1 MAHVRQVTL
10 LLCAA
15 AWILVVCAAGGCGSN
30 NLTGGPDAGVGD
42 ATGMF
47 GMPEA
52 NAIFGGDDGGIPAP
66 CPGGGI
72 ACYVPPGCTTS
83 VSGTVFDPAGRNP
96 LYNVVVFVP
105 NDPYGTLQPITP
117 GTHSCNTC
125 DVSIGDYVAATL
137 TDAKGNF
144 TLTGVPATS
153 HVPLVV
159 QTGKW
164 RREVFLPR
172 VAACDNTPVDAT
184 NSRLPKNHMEGDL
197 PQMALL
203 TGGCDDLGCFMKSMG
218 IDDAEYTAPHGGGRL
233 DVYQG
238 VGIAGAPTGAR
249 LSTGGAGNCT
259 GPGCPLWASRQ
270 SFEYYDIA
278 ILSCECAE
286 NRQTKPAAGVQA
298 LHDWLDEGGKV
309 FASHYQYSWFKYG
322 APDFQNVATWLG
334 ASTANGAGNFAINT
348 SFPKGMTYHDWL
360 DNVGALGR
368 NGTITLN
375 SVATSV
381 STVNPPTIDWIYE
394 PSNSYTKYLSFL
406 TPIGGIA
413 PAPGADGGAPVADA
427 GGVADA
433 GSAADTG
440 ATPDASV
447 AETGTDAAEDANGD
461 ADEADAE
468 DEGGPMEAGRAESN
482 GPTYCG
488 KAVFTDLH
496 TSSSLTSQVD
506 SIPNG
511 CSGAPMTAQQ
521 KALEYLFFDLSACVS
536 VDSVPPPPPPP
547 PTK

>member
-1 MAHVRQVTL
+1 MTHLRQAML

-15 AWILVVCAAGGCGSN
+15 AWIAIVSASGGCGSN
-30 NLTGGPDAGVGD
+30 DAAGGPDAAGAADGAGTFGVS
-42 ATGMF
+42 
-47 GMPEA
+47 EA
-52 NAIFGGDDGGIPAP
+52 GGIFGGDDGGIPAP
-66 CPGGGI
+66 CPGGGLE
-72 ACYVPPGCTTS
+72 CYVPAGCTTS
-83 VSGTVFDPAGRNP
+83 VSGTVYDPAGRNP

-105 NDPYGTLQPITP
+105 NDPNGTLPAITP

-125 DVSIGDYVAATL
+125 DVSIGDYVAATE
-137 TDAKGNF
+137 TDSHGNF

-164 RREVFLPR
+164 RREVFLPHVTACGNTA
-172 VAACDNTPVDAT
+172 VAAAD
-184 NSRLPKNHMEGDL
+184 SRLPKNRTEGDL

-238 VGIAGAPTGAR
+238 VGLNGAASGAR
-249 LSTGGAGNCT
+249 LSTGVAGNCT

-270 SFEYYDIA
+270 SFEYYDIV
-278 ILSCECAE
+278 ILSCECGE
-286 NRQTKPAAGVQA
+286 NTQTKPAKGVQA

-309 FASHYQYSWFKYG
+309 FASHYHYTWFKDG
-322 APDFQNVATWLG
+322 PPDFQNVAHWLG
-334 ASTANGAGNFAINT
+334 TSTADGMGNFDIDT
-348 SFPKGMTYHDWL
+348 SFSKGMTYHDWL
-360 DNVGALGR
+360 ANVGALNK
-368 NGTITLN
+368 NGTIALN

-381 STVNPPTIDWIYE
+381 STVNPPTTRWIYD
-394 PSNSYTKYLSFL
+394 PTNQDTKYLSFL

-413 PAPGADGGAPVADA
+413 PAPGTDAGPASDGGLGVDAGAPVDA
-427 GGVADA
+427 
-433 GSAADTG
+433 AASTSG
-440 ATPDASV
+440 DAS
-447 AETGTDAAEDANGD
+447 TDAEASSVDAAAEAASPG
-461 ADEADAE
+461 
-468 DEGGPMEAGRAESN
+468 EAGPPEMGT

-496 TSSSLTSQVD
+496 TSSSLFSMVN
-506 SIPNG
+506 SIPSG
-511 CSGAPMTAQQ
+511 CSGAAMTAQQ

-547 PTK
+547 PAK

>member
-1 MAHVRQVTL
+1 MTHLRQAML

-15 AWILVVCAAGGCGSN
+15 AWIGVVCASGGCGSN
-30 NLTGGPDAGVGD
+30 NLTGGPDAALGDGSGTFGLVDSGGV
-42 ATGMF
+42 
-47 GMPEA
+47 
-52 NAIFGGDDGGIPAP
+52 FGGDDGGPVAP
-66 CPGGGI
+66 CPGGGLD
-72 ACYVPPGCTTS
+72 CYVPAGCTTT
-83 VSGTVFDPAGRNP
+83 VSGTVYDPAGRNP

-105 NDPYGTLQPITP
+105 DDPNGTLPPITP

-125 DVSIGDYVAATL
+125 DVSIGNYVAATT
-137 TDAKGNF
+137 TDSHGDF
-144 TLTGVPATS
+144 TLTGVPAIS
-153 HVPLVV
+153 HLPLVV

-164 RREVFLPR
+164 RREVFLPH
-172 VAACDNTPVDAT
+172 VAACVNTPAAAEDT
-184 NSRLPKNHMEGDL
+184 RLPKNHTEGDL

-238 VGIAGAPTGAR
+238 VGLNGAPSGAR

-278 ILSCECAE
+278 ILSCECGE
-286 NRQTKPAAGVQA
+286 NRQTKPAAGLQA
-298 LHDWLDEGGKV
+298 LHDWLNEGGKV
-309 FASHYQYSWFKYG
+309 FASHYHYTWFKYG
-322 APDFQNVATWLG
+322 ATDFQHVANWLG
-334 ASTANGAGNFAINT
+334 TSTADGMGDFAIDT

-360 DNVGALGR
+360 GNVGALGR
-368 NGTITLN
+368 NGTIALN

-381 STVNPPTIDWIYE
+381 STVNTPTIRWIYDTA
-394 PSNSYTKYLSFL
+394 NGDTKYLSFL
-406 TPIGGIA
+406 TPIGGIM
-413 PAPGADGGAPVADA
+413 PAPGADAAAPAGDAGMAGDAGDAGMVADVGVDAPDDSSTEAEAEAEATEA
-427 GGVADA
+427 GPV
-433 GSAADTG
+433 
-440 ATPDASV
+440 
-447 AETGTDAAEDANGD
+447 
-461 ADEADAE
+461 
-468 DEGGPMEAGRAESN
+468 EGGPVSESN

-496 TSSSLTSQVD
+496 TSSSLFSQVNN
-506 SIPNG
+506 IPSG

-521 KALEYLFFDLSACVS
+521 KALEFLFFDLSACVS